1 MTVTEYIKRKNKI
14 IFDEIGVTLVP
25 ESQIEECEQWG
36 LNMHSDAAICPY
48 CLVYDQDGG
57 DNSCN
62 GCPMFDAGNDC
73 NAEDW
78 DSTWRDVCKELKM
91 EDGGTYYIFNY
102 PNFHQKLE
110 NLVNQY
116 NEELK
121 NGLQDT

>member
-25 ESQIEECEQWG
+25 ESQIKECPQKF
-36 LNMHSDAAICPY
+36 LNTGSDANMCPY
-48 CLVYDQDGG
+48 CLVYDQDSE
-57 DNSCN
+57 DTKCE
-62 GCPMFDAGNDC
+62 GCPMYDAENDC

-78 DSTWRDVCKELKM
+78 DSTWRDVCRELKM
-91 EDGGTYYIFNY
+91 EGGGTYYIFNY
-102 PNFHQKLE
+102 PKFHQILQ

-121 NGLQDT
+121 NEL